1 MTRSDALQL
10 MQTHV
15 KNENLRRHMY
25 ATEAAMRWYA
35 EKYGGDVEEW
45 GIVGLLHDFDWEI
58 HPSLEEHPS
67 KGQPILEQAGVSPEI
82 RRAILAHATHTGTK
96 PESMMEK
103 CMFAVDELTGF
114 LVACALVTPSK
125 KLADVKIESVK
136 KKLKQKGF
144 AANVNRDD
152 IQAGF
157 TLLNIGEDEHIGN
170 VLQAM
175 QSIHEELGL

>member
-1 MTRSDALQL
+1 MTRDEALQL
-10 MQTHV
+10 MHEYVQNT
-15 KNENLRRHMY
+15 NLRRHMY
-25 ATEAAMRWYA
+25 ATEAAMRFYA
-35 EKYGGDVEEW
+35 AKYDGNVDDW

-58 HPSLEEHPS
+58 HPSLEEHPA
-67 KGQPILEQAGVSPEI
+67 KGQPILGQAGLSSDM
-82 RRAILAHATHTGTK
+82 RRAIMAHAPHTAT
-96 PESMMEK
+96 PAETMMEK

-114 LVACALVTPSK
+114 LVACALVNPNK
-125 KLADVKIESVK
+125 KLVDVKIESVK

-152 IQAGF
+152 IQTGF
-157 TLLNIGEDEHIGN
+157 ALLNLSEDEHIGN